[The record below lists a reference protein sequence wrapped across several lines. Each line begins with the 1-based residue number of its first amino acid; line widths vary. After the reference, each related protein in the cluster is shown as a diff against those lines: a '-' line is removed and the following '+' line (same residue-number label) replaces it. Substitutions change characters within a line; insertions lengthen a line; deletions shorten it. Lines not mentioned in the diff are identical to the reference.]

1 MKKFL
6 LIAAALFAA
15 TAGFAQQL
23 VEQKPDMNLKVKS
36 YERSLNKAPMA
47 PMILA
52 TENVGGTN
60 IVKKS
65 YSNGL
70 YYWRPSGTM
79 WWGETEEGATYYYS
93 FLTIPPFQDIVM
105 ENMYSNPT
113 KTSWYINGTDYSD
126 YADSDGNFDY
136 GTFYYNGYMYYLPT
150 LTYGSYTFTLGE
162 WNSSYGAYMM
172 ADSVNNLSFIDQSY
186 GSSMAEAT
194 TQYVFG
200 GLSEGWLYGPGY
212 VTSDNVNYTC
222 YSIETAYPAPASPLY
237 IEYAHATV
245 LSNST
250 TPLADGVTLYLYFY
264 NEDYTEVL
272 GTMQATADD
281 FTLLYGPYSV
291 SYTSTGVCYFYHVT
305 FSSTGTDIFGN
316 TYVEPITIDEPFI
329 AYIDG
334 IDQDGVNFGFMGQTA
349 IADDRYTY
357 TYTYSTGATT
367 NDVTFFSCADTDGNA
382 YSFSYSDTQITM
394 TFRSCFDY
402 VEVPSEIEFYT
413 DETYTETVTYDQM
426 NQLQVSDD
434 GTTVTNVGYSSM
446 DYAFAL
452 VNFDWVNQET
462 GEEEYSYELPDWI
475 DELVVEDAGS
485 GYKYVTVTAQAL
497 PDGTENRSATIYFE
511 GKGYT
516 STEPLIVLQGEG
528 ASAETGISA
537 VSVTNNA
544 NTEETNTY
552 NLAGQL
558 VDSSYKGIV
567 VKNGHKFL
575 KK

>member
-93 FLTIPPFQDIVM
+93 FLTIPPFQDIIM

-186 GSSMAEAT
+186 GSSYAEAT
-194 TQYVFG
+194 TQYGFG

-291 SYTSTGVCYFYHVT
+291 SYTSTGVCYYYHVT

-349 IADDRYTY
+349 IADDRVNY

-537 VSVTNNA
+537 VSVTNNS